1 MNSPKSPLEF
11 SFSKIRHS
19 SLTNIRPIA
28 DPFAVL
34 CQSGSKLKPVSPKLK
49 FPRQSHHLPPRPH
62 QKENSLINPSIK
74 RVQTPSF
81 QSMHGKNTTSLCD
94 LNKKIKKTTENTIN
108 GLCGHISPSSIKK
121 KYIRSY

>member
-11 SFSKIRHS
+11 SFSKVRHS
-19 SLTNIRPIA
+19 SLTHNRSIA

-49 FPRQSHHLPPRPH
+49 FPRQSHPLPPRPK
-62 QKENSLINPSIK
+62 QKENSLINPSTK

-81 QSMHGKNTTSLCD
+81 QSLHGKNSASLCD
-94 LNKKIKKTTENTIN
+94 LNKKIKKTTENT
-108 GLCGHISPSSIKK
+108 LCGHISPTSIKR